1 MPLVAVYGTLR
12 DGMGNNALMGDSEK
26 LGEIDVAG
34 FEMYPAAPYGG
45 FPVIFP
51 VSPSEKTSHVIKA
64 EIYQVS
70 EERLTGPL
78 DRLEGHPTWYKRELI
93 PTPYGEAWI
102 YVMQDERYKE
112 NTKIESGDF
121 VEFYYNLRGGL

>member
-12 DGMGNNALMGDSEK
+12 DGMSNNGLMGDSEL
-26 LGEIDVAG
+26 LGEVVVSG

-51 VSPSEKTSHVIKA
+51 TETSSEIKA
-64 EIYQVS
+64 EVYQVT

-78 DRLEGHPTWYKRELI
+78 DRLEGHPSWYKRELVS
-93 PTPYGEAWI
+93 TPHGDAWI

-112 NTKIESGDF
+112 HKRIDSGDF
-121 VEFYYNLRGGL
+121 VDFYFSRKGKL

>member
-12 DGMGNNALMGDSEK
+12 AGMGNNGLMGDSEL
-26 LGEIDVAG
+26 LGEVVLDG
-34 FEMYPAAPYGG
+34 FDMYPAAPYGG

-51 VSPSEKTSHVIKA
+51 VSPSEKTSRSIKA
-64 EIYQVS
+64 EVYQVT

-78 DRLEGHPTWYKRELI
+78 DRLEGHPTWYKRQLV
-93 PTPYGEAWI
+93 PTAYGEAWI

-112 NTKIESGDF
+112 HQRIVSGDF
-121 VEFYYNLRGGL
+121 VEFYYELKNTL

>member
-12 DGMGNNALMGDSEK
+12 DGMGNNGLMGDSEL
-26 LGEIDVAG
+26 LGETKVEG
-34 FEMYPAAPYGG
+34 YEMYPAAPYGG

-51 VSPSEKTSHVIKA
+51 VSHSEETSPTIVA
-64 EIYQVS
+64 EVYQVT

-78 DRLEGHPTWYKRELI
+78 DRLEGHPSWYKRELVD
-93 PTPYGEAWI
+93 TPYGKAWI

-112 NTKIESGDF
+112 HTRIESGDF
-121 VEFYYNLRGGL
+121 VEFYYSLRG